1 MAVEGGRAQKKSS
14 RISAPNLSRI
24 ASLRL
29 FRLTLVDV
37 LDVNVGEM
45 RLHLLDLAH
54 PLLLADVVSN
64 VDLLVVE
71 QHVVDGL
78 DGGVGGLGRLVVDE
92 TVSPGSTVL
101 VNGDLA
107 GEDVAEGGES
117 VVEGLVIMKK
127 KKKTKKSAARL
138 SQEFPHSSHSARPT
152 LLSISSSKFLMK
164 MLPAE
169 LFLKAGSL
177 WLHMILHARP
187 LIKL

>member
-1 MAVEGGRAQKKSS
+1 MAVEGGRAEKKSS

-54 PLLLADVVSN
+54 PLLLADVVSD

-92 TVSPGSTVL
+92 SVSPGSTVL

-117 VVEGLVIMKK
+117 VVEGLVVQETQRNQLSVFRRFYIPF
-127 KKKTKKSAARL
+127 TARL
-138 SQEFPHSSHSARPT
+138 LT

>member
-1 MAVEGGRAQKKSS
+1 
-14 RISAPNLSRI
+14 
-24 ASLRL
+24 
-29 FRLTLVDV
+29 
-37 LDVNVGEM
+37 M

-107 GEDVAEGGES
+107 GEDVAKGGES
-117 VVEGLVIMKK
+117 VVEGLVVMKK
-127 KKKTKKSAARL
+127 EKNEEISCPSFARTSTLFPLGETDLVVNLLVQVFDENVTSRALPQGRVPLAPHDPARTPLDQAVVEAVEGSFAVGTVEVVDVGVSEGTTGDGVSADSDAKR
-138 SQEFPHSSHSARPT
+138 
-152 LLSISSSKFLMK
+152 
-164 MLPAE
+164 AE
-169 LFLKAGSL
+169 
-177 WLHMILHARP
+177 R
-187 LIKL
+187 